1 MKYNIKMRFY
11 VVISLLCC
19 CFYSC
24 ISIEGITSDY
34 DKLNEE
40 QKSRIIKYDG
50 SIEELSVDGNVYVIK
65 TGQVRD
71 FISNHNNVI
80 IYDYTPWCKGDNCVS
95 PIMLEKICNDNGFKL
110 LLIADSFVEIFKT
123 KSQQSPMLFI
133 DYDVY
138 NTKKRNK
145 YIRLFFDELTQTSE
159 KQRGCGMFYV
169 FEKGTFKGAKN
180 NISEVFSGI

>member
-1 MKYNIKMRFY
+1 
-11 VVISLLCC
+11 
-19 CFYSC
+19 
-24 ISIEGITSDY
+24 
-34 DKLNEE
+34 
-40 QKSRIIKYDG
+40 
-50 SIEELSVDGNVYVIK
+50 
-65 TGQVRD
+65 
-71 FISNHNNVI
+71 
-80 IYDYTPWCKGDNCVS
+80 
-95 PIMLEKICNDNGFKL
+95 MLEKICNDNGFKL